1 MAVYHR
7 LHIRPQLVDFAVN
20 EAFDHAAATLR
31 INRIGVEVV
40 FHDVAGG
47 YQNRRERA
55 RHQIAVWLA
64 RVADTHV
71 SVGIEHAFLGKDTIG
86 GDKVLDACR
95 IDSGGGRRGLRCS
108 GINIVSYS
116 QSARCEYPDGGSGM
130 FVTILY

>member
-7 LHIRPQLVDFAVN
+7 FHIRPQLVDFAVD

-47 YQNRRERA
+47 YQNRRERT
-55 RHQIAVWLA
+55 RHQIAGWIA

-71 SVGIEHAFLGKDTIG
+71 SVGIEYALFSKDTIG
-86 GDKVLDACR
+86 CDKVLDACR
-95 IDSGGGRRGLRCS
+95 IDSGGGRRRLR
-108 GINIVSYS
+108 
-116 QSARCEYPDGGSGM
+116 GSG
-130 FVTILY
+130 TKSRS